1 MYKIFRQNL
10 NNYFSLNKS
19 ENTEN
24 EFRLKIA
31 EALKG
36 LADKSLYDKWAIEN
50 PKLYEETKN
59 LIYEIERNI
68 RRFHPFECFSQ
79 DLWGLGYEAR
89 KSDKFPNAIV
99 EEQLKLINLLLG
111 TQYWVEI

>member
-10 NNYFSLNKS
+10 KNYFSLNKS
-19 ENTEN
+19 EKSKN
-24 EFRLKIA
+24 EFRLKTA
-31 EALKG
+31 EVLKG

-50 PKLYEETKN
+50 PKLYEETNN
-59 LIYEIERNI
+59 LIYEIEKNI
-68 RRFHPFECFSQ
+68 KRFHPFECFSR
-79 DLWGLGYEAR
+79 DLWGLGYKAR
-89 KSDKFPNAIV
+89 KNDNFSETVI